1 MHNLSLVCRVT
12 WTCIAVPAKLSSA
25 KVSSPLLPS
34 THTHYTINTSTC
46 TPRTHTAPTRTLY
59 YTIDII
65 LQYSIYDYTTQYPP
79 HVYTTHYSMAHY
91 THGTLHAWHT
101 TRMAHYT
108 CAHTLP
114 THSTHSHTLPTH
126 ILHTAHMQ
134 AVLLVVRRAIRAWR
148 RLCLWI

>member
-91 THGTLHAWHT
+91 THGTLHTWHT
-101 TRMAHYT
+101 IHVHTHYPL
-108 CAHTLP
+108 TLP
-114 THSTHSHTLPTH
+114 THTHYPLTYCTLH
-126 ILHTAHMQ
+126 IHMQ